1 MKISSSQMLAFFA
14 ALGII
19 FLFVFGTERD
29 FRMPVE
35 TVNEYDQMMVRN
47 KKANKIKKSII
58 STLESIAYKEW
69 AIDSLV
75 LIEQKYE
82 SMDSV
87 LIQRLEDIKF
97 EFGYSDMLQKINSD
111 KATKLEKEKMDNQD
125 INIELQ
131 KLLILDEIDSLKDIL
146 SYHRRSLD
154 TLRSISRHKFYLNQ
168 PRFTN

>member
-1 MKISSSQMLAFFA
+1 MLAFFA

-69 AIDSLV
+69 AIDSLF

-111 KATKLEKEKMDNQD
+111 KTTKLEEEKMDNQD

>member
-1 MKISSSQMLAFFA
+1 MLAFFA

-111 KATKLEKEKMDNQD
+111 KTSKLEEEKMDNQD

>member
-1 MKISSSQMLAFFA
+1 MLAFFA

-75 LIEQKYE
+75 LIEQKYD

>member
-1 MKISSSQMLAFFA
+1 MLAFFA

>member
-1 MKISSSQMLAFFA
+1 MLAFFA

-111 KATKLEKEKMDNQD
+111 KTTKLEKEKMDNQD

>member
-1 MKISSSQMLAFFA
+1 MLAFFA

-35 TVNEYDQMMVRN
+35 TVNEYGQMMVRN

-111 KATKLEKEKMDNQD
+111 KTTKLEKEKMDNQD
-125 INIELQ
+125 VNIELQ

>member
-1 MKISSSQMLAFFA
+1 MLAFFS

-75 LIEQKYE
+75 LIEQKYD

-111 KATKLEKEKMDNQD
+111 KTTKLEKEKMDNQD